1 MCACLEAQ
9 AGVKVHGVFVIAF
22 MVIVP
27 GGVRAQFLLVLIE
40 ICESFLSF
48 PYTHFFRE
56 YFLEYLMTVVHLKV
70 VSFHLLGKYPTNSS
84 CFSCPVKK
92 MNRYI
97 CVWVFLDVFPASTAQ
112 PLSKW
117 VAHMERGALS
127 RKKVLSCS
135 APWVTFRVTLLFKF
149 QSAFALLLWLLP
161 NQEIKTPKGLCLWR
175 LKELYI

>member
-9 AGVKVHGVFVIAF
+9 ARVKVHGVFVIAF
-22 MVIVP
+22 MVIIP

-40 ICESFLSF
+40 ICESFFSF

-97 CVWVFLDVFPASTAQ
+97 CVWVFLDVFSASTAQ

-127 RKKVLSCS
+127 EEEGPQLLSPLS
-135 APWVTFRVTLLFKF
+135 DF
-149 QSAFALLLWLLP
+149 QSHIAV
-161 NQEIKTPKGLCLWR
+161 
-175 LKELYI
+175 